1 VFSSIGLILKQGD
14 PRIAHTL
21 RELSAY
27 LHAKGLQVFVEENC
41 VDACADVVLPTLSLA
56 QLSVRCDLIIAIG
69 GDGTMLQAART
80 VAHERAC
87 LLGINLGRL
96 GFLTD
101 IVPERLHED
110 LGPVLDGEYFEEE
123 RFLIQ
128 AEAYR
133 GTRWLCEAVAFNDVV
148 IHKWNMTH
156 LFTYTTHINGHL
168 LSSQRA
174 DGLIVSTPTGSTAY
188 ALSGGGPLLH
198 PGLNALLLVSMCP
211 HSLSNRPIVLDGD
224 SIVEVFLPP
233 DQPCVKA
240 QMTCDGEPCQTLSAG
255 DRIVIKKHRYIRLVH
270 PLNYDHYA
278 RWRAKLSWA
287 RELDGL

>member
-1 VFSSIGLILKQGD
+1 VFSAIGLILKQGD
-14 PRIAHTL
+14 LRVTQTLYELNARLRARGLEIFVAH
-21 RELSAY
+21 ESAP
-27 LHAKGLQVFVEENC
+27 
-41 VDACADVVLPTLSLA
+41 ACADLDVPALSME
-56 QLSVRCDLIIAIG
+56 QLGTRCDLIIAIG
-69 GDGTMLQAART
+69 GDGTMLEAART
-80 VAHERAC
+80 VVHDRVC

-101 IVPERLHED
+101 ITPECLDEHLE
-110 LGPVLDGEYFEEE
+110 PVLDGAYFEEE
-123 RFLIQ
+123 RFLIR
-128 AEAYR
+128 AEAFR
-133 GTRWLCEAVAFNDVV
+133 GTRWLCESVAFNDVV

-156 LFTYTTHINGHL
+156 LFTYTTHINGQL

-198 PGLNALLLVSMCP
+198 PGLNALLLVSVCP

-224 SIVEVFLPP
+224 SIVEIFLPLE
-233 DQPCVKA
+233 QPRMKA
-240 QMTCDGEPCQTLSAG
+240 QMTCDGVPCQTLNAG
-255 DRIVIKKHRYIRLVH
+255 DRIVIKKHRYIRLLH

-287 RELDGL
+287 KEVEL